1 MGAKTFVIHLGD
13 VQAEVYLMSGF
24 FHSSTAKESPL
35 HSHQYPEVHF
45 VEEGACRFLI
55 GDDTF
60 DCQAGDVVILPAHQL
75 HRTYL
80 LDNHTRH
87 NAFLLNYP
95 VKRVSRS
102 AVEPRLLR
110 NLGSL
115 IREYREGNDFG
126 AIAPFVTFLCEK
138 GIKRRL
144 QLKPVENRSFLIS
157 EFFENRYHQDVGLAD
172 LSEELGLS
180 IKQTARLV
188 QKHMGDSFSRV
199 LARLVGKIPSDSPQ
213 RNTAGNS
220 RPLAA
225 WTVISFTAAAFS
237 TVSILVNN
245 AAWARYPSRVTSS
258 PARAS

>member
-102 AVEPRLLR
+102 AVEPRFLR

-199 LARLVGKIPSDSPQ
+199 LADYRIRAAKQLLSQEPAPTLQQVSQQVGYCTYSGFWKAFKAAKGAGTQKEAQPS
-213 RNTAGNS
+213 GKE
-220 RPLAA
+220 
-225 WTVISFTAAAFS
+225 
-237 TVSILVNN
+237 
-245 AAWARYPSRVTSS
+245 
-258 PARAS
+258 

>member
-199 LARLVGKIPSDSPQ
+199 LADYRIRAAKQLLSQEPAPTLQQVSQQVGYCTYSGFWKAFKAAKGAGTQKEAQPS
-213 RNTAGNS
+213 GKE
-220 RPLAA
+220 
-225 WTVISFTAAAFS
+225 
-237 TVSILVNN
+237 
-245 AAWARYPSRVTSS
+245 
-258 PARAS
+258 